1 MMTYLS
7 GLKHFPL
14 PPSGFAYVSH
24 QDVLH
29 VCPLQMSSSLEA
41 YRTFKCIYFILESQ
55 TIYYSSFHSGPYFY
69 IVVTF

>member
-29 VCPLQMSSSLEA
+29 VCVHL
-41 YRTFKCIYFILESQ
+41 KCHLLLKLTGPSNVFILYWNHKQFITPVS
-55 TIYYSSFHSGPYFY
+55 TLALIF
-69 IVVTF
+69 IL